1 MCVNS
6 CCAFVG
12 VLENERKCKFCK
24 EDRYYSNGPKQP
36 QDFNSFL
43 YPLIQE
49 MKLLQDGILCYDGNK
64 KEYFTLRAHILAWT
78 GDLPALSKILYLT
91 GHNSYSGCRFCNL
104 RGTLNEMNRHVYY
117 PLQQN
122 IDPIR
127 LPIRTHDEMLTS
139 INQIE
144 HLKGDRRETY
154 IRNCGI
160 KGKSILFE
168 LSSIKFP
175 RSFPVD
181 IMHLFFENI
190 APHMFRHWIG
200 KFYPKN
206 DERNSNNYTIS
217 SKTWIEIAVEWANW
231 IILFS
236 LPLLKGRLPQSY
248 FLGWSNFVEAVQLCI
263 QPRIDFEDLDKI
275 RNLLIQFYNH
285 YASSYGLEG
294 ERLPV
299 YLISF
304 HYSLHIGDCIED
316 LGPCRGFWQFPM
328 ERYCGMLIPLIS
340 SRKLPYVNL
349 INNVLLQ
356 ERFKYL
362 QFLPTYDEK
371 VFSNFKE
378 KEKAWPSHR
387 QCYAAIF
394 QKNARDIRDIEESYM
409 KYGKLR
415 TKDGNIVSSKWW
427 KKENDSSRNDYCVAI
442 NLTIDEQ
449 EEETFGQVEY
459 FMLHNMQNQE
469 RMFAYIRKI
478 KKLEK
483 NIGNLK
489 FFDCFGPLQYV
500 EVIGI
505 DRTVGFFEVYD
516 KKIII

>member
-1 MCVNS
+1 MS
-6 CCAFVG
+6 
-12 VLENERKCKFCK
+12 
-24 EDRYYSNGPKQP
+24 
-36 QDFNSFL
+36 
-43 YPLIQE
+43 
-49 MKLLQDGILCYDGNK
+49 
-64 KEYFTLRAHILAWT
+64 
-78 GDLPALSKILYLT
+78 
-91 GHNSYSGCRFCNL
+91 
-104 RGTLNEMNRHVYY
+104 
-117 PLQQN
+117 
-122 IDPIR
+122 
-127 LPIRTHDEMLTS
+127 
-139 INQIE
+139 
-144 HLKGDRRETY
+144 
-154 IRNCGI
+154 
-160 KGKSILFE
+160 
-168 LSSIKFP
+168 
-175 RSFPVD
+175 
-181 IMHLFFENI
+181 
-190 APHMFRHWIG
+190 
-200 KFYPKN
+200 
-206 DERNSNNYTIS
+206 
-217 SKTWIEIAVEWANW
+217 
-231 IILFS
+231 
-236 LPLLKGRLPQSY
+236 
-248 FLGWSNFVEAVQLCI
+248 
-263 QPRIDFEDLDKI
+263 
-275 RNLLIQFYNH
+275 FYNN
-285 YASSYGLEG
+285 SSYGLEG

-378 KEKAWPSHR
+378 KEKTWPSHR
-387 QCYAAIF
+387 VKSSIVYDNQYEFYSPCVNCKLTKNEAIKLKQCYAAIF

-469 RMFAYIRKI
+469 RMFAYIQKI
-478 KKLEK
+478 KKFEK

-516 KKIII
+516 KKNYYIIDKYANW

>member
-1 MCVNS
+1 M
-6 CCAFVG
+6 G
-12 VLENERKCKFCK
+12 
-24 EDRYYSNGPKQP
+24 
-36 QDFNSFL
+36 
-43 YPLIQE
+43 
-49 MKLLQDGILCYDGNK
+49 KLD
-64 KEYFTLRAHILAWT
+64 YFI
-78 GDLPALSKILYLT
+78 
-91 GHNSYSGCRFCNL
+91 
-104 RGTLNEMNRHVYY
+104 
-117 PLQQN
+117 
-122 IDPIR
+122 
-127 LPIRTHDEMLTS
+127 
-139 INQIE
+139 
-144 HLKGDRRETY
+144 
-154 IRNCGI
+154 
-160 KGKSILFE
+160 
-168 LSSIKFP
+168 
-175 RSFPVD
+175 
-181 IMHLFFENI
+181 
-190 APHMFRHWIG
+190 
-200 KFYPKN
+200 
-206 DERNSNNYTIS
+206 
-217 SKTWIEIAVEWANW
+217 
-231 IILFS
+231 S

-328 ERYCGMLIPLIS
+328 ERYVEFYNFYQRMMKKFFPIS
-340 SRKLPYVNL
+340 KKRK
-349 INNVLLQ
+349 
-356 ERFKYL
+356 KHG
-362 QFLPTYDEK
+362 
-371 VFSNFKE
+371 
-378 KEKAWPSHR
+378 HR
-387 QCYAAIF
+387 IG
-394 QKNARDIRDIEESYM
+394 DIRDIEESYM

-489 FFDCFGPLQYV
+489 FFDCFGPLQCGNKYANW
-500 EVIGI
+500 
-505 DRTVGFFEVYD
+505 
-516 KKIII
+516 